1 MIENDSKDSK
11 ENTPSAAEGRS
22 APIATQSAAGDN
34 ERANDCFIKS
44 EYLTVDITNGQELN
58 LEELRQRFPRIAI
71 FKLPHLVLFGNHISL
86 YRLDPKLG
94 VKK

>member
-1 MIENDSKDSK
+1 MIEKDSMR
-11 ENTPSAAEGRS
+11 NTPTAAGGDTRATCPQSDGDAGDIGS
-22 APIATQSAAGDN
+22 AP
-34 ERANDCFIKS
+34 DCFIKS
-44 EYLTVDITNGQELN
+44 EYLTVDITNGQEPN

-86 YRLDPKLG
+86 YRLDRKLG